1 MKIMRAIIVSAALC
15 GLAAAAAISSG
26 PNVGEAVPDFR
37 LEDQNGKTQTLRSIL
52 GPKGAL
58 LVFYRSADW

>member
-1 MKIMRAIIVSAALC
+1 MRALIVSIALC
-15 GLAAAAAISSG
+15 GLAAAAAITTG
-26 PNVGEAVPDFR
+26 PNVGETVPDFR
-37 LEDQNGKTQTLRSIL
+37 LADQNGKTQTLSSIL

>member
-1 MKIMRAIIVSAALC
+1 MRAAGILLFL
-15 GLAAAAAISSG
+15 LAAASAQAPGIAVGARIPAFEAA
-26 PNVGEAVPDFR
+26 
-37 LEDQNGKTQTLRSIL
+37 DQNGRTQTFETIR